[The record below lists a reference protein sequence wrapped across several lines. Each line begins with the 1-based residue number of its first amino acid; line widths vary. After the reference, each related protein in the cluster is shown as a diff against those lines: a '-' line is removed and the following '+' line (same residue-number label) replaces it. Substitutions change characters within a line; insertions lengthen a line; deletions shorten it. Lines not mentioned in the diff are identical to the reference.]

1 MNVLFSD
8 FDYTPFNQI
17 KNSDYLTSIRHGIN
31 ELKSEIDTILSNK
44 NTTFKNTIEA
54 LDYSGLKLDRITSIF
69 FNINAAETSKEIQD
83 IAVTLSPELS
93 ELKNYILL
101 NDKLYKKVKTVYNLT
116 DKNSL
121 SNEENTLLENTYKSF
136 LRNGA
141 NLSNKDKNKLR
152 KLDIMLGKLSLNFG
166 QNLLKET
173 NEYELLISDE
183 KKLDG
188 LSHDHKE
195 AAKMLAKSK
204 NKKGWLFT
212 LDYPS
217 FSALITYC
225 KNRSL
230 RKEITIAFGQR
241 AFKNNESDNQ
251 KVILEIINLRY
262 QKAILLGYKS
272 YSEYVLEE
280 RMAKNTKNVMNFL
293 EDLVEKVKPIAK
305 KEFKVLENYAKSI
318 DNIDNLE
325 KWDISFYTEMYKK
338 HKYDVDQEKLK
349 PYFSLTNV
357 LNGAFEIS
365 NKLYGLNFKKISTID
380 TYNDEVNTYEVN
392 DEKNNFIALLYTDF
406 HPRKGK
412 RGGAWMTSYKPQ
424 YIFKNNNQRPHISI
438 VCNFTRP
445 IKNKPSLLTFNEV
458 TTLFHEFGHAL
469 HGILA
474 NTKFKSLSGTNV
486 SWDFVELPSQ
496 IFENWCYEEE
506 ALNIFA
512 FHYKT
517 KKLIPIELINKI
529 KESANYNQASQTLR
543 QLSLAILDMNWHNI
557 NPIKIKSVKDYEHKI
572 LKKLTF
578 TKDLNVT
585 CTSTSFSHIFQ
596 GGYSSGYYSY
606 KWAEVLDADA
616 FEYFKE
622 KGIFN
627 KSIASKFKDNIL
639 SKGGTQDPMDLYI
652 KFRGR
657 KPKINALLNRAGIS

>member
-8 FDYTPFNQI
+8 FDYAPFNQI

-69 FNINAAETSKEIQD
+69 FNINAADTSKEIQD

-173 NEYELLISDE
+173 NEYELLISDK

-365 NKLYGLNFKKISTID
+365 NKLYGLNFKKNSTID

>member
-8 FDYTPFNQI
+8 FDYAPFNQI

-116 DKNSL
+116 NKNSL

-293 EDLVEKVKPIAK
+293 EGLVEKVKPIAK

-365 NKLYGLNFKKISTID
+365 NKLYGLNFKKNSTID
-380 TYNDEVNTYEVN
+380 TYNDEVNTYEVK

-496 IFENWCYEEE
+496 IFENWCYEEK

-557 NPIKIKSVKDYEHKI
+557 NPIKIKSVKEYEHKI

-578 TKDLNVT
+578 IKDLNVT

>member
-1 MNVLFSD
+1 
-8 FDYTPFNQI
+8 
-17 KNSDYLTSIRHGIN
+17 
-31 ELKSEIDTILSNK
+31 
-44 NTTFKNTIEA
+44 
-54 LDYSGLKLDRITSIF
+54 
-69 FNINAAETSKEIQD
+69 
-83 IAVTLSPELS
+83 
-93 ELKNYILL
+93 
-101 NDKLYKKVKTVYNLT
+101 
-116 DKNSL
+116 
-121 SNEENTLLENTYKSF
+121 
-136 LRNGA
+136 
-141 NLSNKDKNKLR
+141 
-152 KLDIMLGKLSLNFG
+152 MLGKLSLNFG

-365 NKLYGLNFKKISTID
+365 NKLYGLNFKKNSTID
-380 TYNDEVNTYEVN
+380 TYNDEVNTYEVK

>member
-8 FDYTPFNQI
+8 FDYAPFNQI

-406 HPRKGK
+406 HPRNGK

-543 QLSLAILDMNWHNI
+543 QLSLATLDMNWHNI

>member
-8 FDYTPFNQI
+8 FDYAPFNQI

-116 DKNSL
+116 NKNSL

-152 KLDIMLGKLSLNFG
+152 KLDIMLSKLSLNFG

-293 EDLVEKVKPIAK
+293 EGLVEKVKPVAK

-380 TYNDEVNTYEVN
+380 TYNDEVNTYEVK

>member
-8 FDYTPFNQI
+8 FDYAPFNQI

-116 DKNSL
+116 NKNSL

-380 TYNDEVNTYEVN
+380 TYNDEVNTYEVK